1 MRRWFSLFTFS
12 LFHGPQAAPI
22 HVIVPHPMAA
32 SKNPR
37 RYRVLW
43 LGLLITV
50 VGVLSNWL
58 YFLGL
63 PGQKAFPWI
72 NVLVPAAGLVV
83 LLVGVRRAFVS
94 PQTSGGKILPPVF
107 PILSAVV
114 FGGAVWGLHHAT
126 GPPPA
131 SPAPP
136 LGAHTP
142 C

>member
-58 YFLGL
+58 YFLAL
-63 PGQKAFPWI
+63 PGQEVFPWI
-72 NVLVPAAGLVV
+72 NVSLPAAGLVV

-94 PQTSGGKILPPVF
+94 PQTSGGKILAPIF
-107 PILSAVV
+107 AILSAVV
-114 FGGAVWGLHHAT
+114 FGASAFVLHHARDI
-126 GPPPA
+126 PA
-131 SPAPP
+131 PSAAPP
-136 LGAHTP
+136 LGD
-142 C
+142 

>member
-63 PGQKAFPWI
+63 PGQEVFPWI
-72 NVLVPAAGLVV
+72 SVLTPAAGLVV

-94 PQTSGGKILPPVF
+94 PQTSGGKILAPVF
-107 PILSAVV
+107 AILSAVV
-114 FGGAVWGLHHAT
+114 FGGSVWGLHHS
-126 GPPPA
+126 GDLPA
-131 SPAPP
+131 ASGSP
-136 LGAHTP
+136 
-142 C
+142 